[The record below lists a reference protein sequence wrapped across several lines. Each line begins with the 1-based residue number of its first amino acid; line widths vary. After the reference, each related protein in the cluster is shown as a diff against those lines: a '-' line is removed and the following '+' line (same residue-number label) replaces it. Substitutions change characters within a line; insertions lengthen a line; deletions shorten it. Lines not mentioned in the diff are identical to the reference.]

1 MLEGCRTAK
10 ERWGGV
16 SDIVDHWLNRRQ
28 ELIVLYCSIN
38 GMEQLNNDQRPLSVK
53 LKQLCQLLVDYVS
66 EGHFAVYEQLNQ
78 EGMEFDDGGV
88 ELAHSLYPQIESN
101 THECLDFNDNCESI
115 SNIKSLQEALSSL
128 GETLEE
134 RFMLEDNLIEI
145 LHESHR
151 SHVA

>member
-1 MLEGCRTAK
+1 M
-10 ERWGGV
+10 
-16 SDIVDHWLNRRQ
+16 SDLVDQWLNRRQ

-38 GMEQLNNDQRPLSVK
+38 GVEQLNNDHRPLTVK
-53 LKQLCQLLVDYVS
+53 LKELCQLLVDYAS
-66 EGHFAVYEQLNQ
+66 EGHFEIYEQLNQ
-78 EGMEFDDGGV
+78 EGLEFDDGGI
-88 ELAHSLYPQIESN
+88 ELAQSLYPQIESN
-101 THECLDFNDNCESI
+101 THQCLDFNDNCEST
-115 SNIKSLQEALSSL
+115 SNIKSLQASLSSL